1 LQSRVGYQ
9 TDEMRAK
16 AEKSEIQ
23 KHELQVAVTEL
34 NSKIGHHTDELKVK
48 VDKGDDAIGGVERR
62 LDAVLQEQA
71 AGIGGVEK
79 RLDQALQEHAAGV
92 GGVEKRLD
100 EALQEHAAGI
110 GRLERQLE
118 VKAEE
123 LDAQRLELEA
133 TLEELQSRFGVH
145 ASELQAIA
153 AKGDEAIP
161 VVERR
166 FQEAL
171 KEHAAAIARLEQ
183 QLQLKVEESDKKHQ
197 SLQEAMAELTM
208 AAGVMNKSVES
219 KLLEMGEAPQVVSR
233 ECAHRLH
240 AVAYSLLEV
249 IGEVELT
256 GSISE
261 AREKRLKLH
270 QHLCDRLGAVR
281 PTTPGQHGMSCV
293 PPMLEANEAQG
304 AITNGEV
311 HVNPNL
317 RPLALPPSRPR
328 SGRNSRSHHVDMDDL
343 VKNVEAKSVEMRA
356 SMRNST
362 STPRSNK
369 KMLHGLREV
378 RSMRLMD
385 YSTFDDSDSRPSTSA
400 RYFDGGM

>member
-1 LQSRVGYQ
+1 
-9 TDEMRAK
+9 
-16 AEKSEIQ
+16 
-23 KHELQVAVTEL
+23 
-34 NSKIGHHTDELKVK
+34 
-48 VDKGDDAIGGVERR
+48 
-62 LDAVLQEQA
+62 VLQEQA
-71 AGIGGVEK
+71 AGIGGVEKRLDQALQEHAAGIGEVEK

-123 LDAQRLELEA
+123 LDAQRLELKA

-145 ASELQAIA
+145 AGELQAIA

-261 AREKRLKLH
+261 ARERRPKLH
-270 QHLCDRLGAVR
+270 QHLCDRLGAVG
-281 PTTPGQHGMSCV
+281 PTTPRQRGMSV
-293 PPMLEANEAQG
+293 GPPTLEANEVQG
-304 AITNGEV
+304 AVTNAEA
-311 HVNPNL
+311 HDYPNL
-317 RPLALPPSRPR
+317 GPLALPPSRPR
-328 SGRNSRSHHVDMDDL
+328 SSSGRNSRPHPVDMDDL
-343 VKNVEAKSVEMRA
+343 VKNLEAKSVEMRA
-356 SMRNST
+356 SMRNGT

-369 KMLHGLREV
+369 KVLHGLRDV
-378 RSMRLMD
+378 RKMRLMD
-385 YSTFDDSDSRPSTSA
+385 YSTFDDSDSRPWTSA
-400 RYFDGGM
+400 QYFDGSV